1 MATKRPPLSF
11 ELMHLSPER
20 LRVLKPVTVLDIYTN
35 NTESFH
41 PDGLFSTVIFGRVG
55 SKERDE
61 RFSFIDIKVT
71 IFHPLYYKE
80 LIKLKRLYGEVITG
94 QTFAIFDEKEKDL
107 VAADELT
114 GKTGFSF
121 FLSIWD
127 KIVFKETDSHI
138 RKSRIKFLTK
148 YRSIAL
154 TRYILVLPAGLRD
167 MEMGKDGRTT
177 EGEVNAYYRRLIGVS
192 NTAITKGITDQRL
205 LDTARCTSQAA
216 FNAIYNMYSNLISG
230 KHGFVMGKWA
240 SRNLEYGT
248 RSVLTGYTI
257 GNEELGSNNN
267 VGLNNTLVG
276 IYQVMKGIQPVVIH
290 ALKTGYLSEVF
301 VDGSSLAHLVDPK
314 TLKRVN
320 VQLDSLT
327 IDKWT
332 TNAGLAKL
340 IDGFEDRSVRAKPIK
355 IKDNYL
361 ALIYKGKGSFKIF
374 GDIDELPEGFDKK
387 DVKPITYIE
396 FFYLCNFE
404 KWNDN
409 IGFVTRYPIAGVG
422 SIYPSYVYM
431 KPTENIEKRKELG
444 NDWQPTGRVANAYPV
459 LTPPLYIDSMG
470 VSPSRLGGLGADHD
484 GDTTSFNLVYTKD
497 AVEENRKYLNS
508 AKAYISTMHGL
519 NNSPSTDPVLRVIKN
534 MTGEPQ

>member
-1 MATKRPPLSF
+1 MAAKRPPLSF

-20 LRVLKPVTVLDIYTN
+20 LRTLKPVTVLDIYTN

-41 PDGLFSTVIFGRVG
+41 PDGLFSTITFGRVG

-121 FLSIWD
+121 FLSVWD

-148 YRSIAL
+148 YRPIAL

-192 NTAITKGITDQRL
+192 NTAITKGVTDQRL

-267 VGLNNTLVG
+267 VGLNHTLVG

-314 TLKRVN
+314 TLKRAN

-332 TNAGLAKL
+332 TNTGLAKL

-431 KPTENIEKRKELG
+431 KPTENIEKRNELG

-470 VSPSRLGGLGADHD
+470 VSPSRLAGLTAD
-484 GDTTSFNLVYTKD
+484 
-497 AVEENRKYLNS
+497 
-508 AKAYISTMHGL
+508 
-519 NNSPSTDPVLRVIKN
+519 
-534 MTGEPQ
+534 